1 MTARAPGEGVAGDR
15 SWKLLD
21 LLNEASS
28 FFVSKGMDG
37 ARLQAELLLAAALEL
52 NRLDLYLQF
61 EKILT
66 AQEVEVFRGFV
77 RERLKGRPIQYVIG
91 TAAFRNLDLSVGS
104 GVLIPRPETE
114 IVVEV
119 ALDLLSPEGEGR
131 VLDLG
136 CGSGAIAIA
145 ICDERPVALVTAS
158 DIDRTAL
165 DVAAENAQRHG
176 VRDRLSLVCG
186 DFLDPFGN
194 GGPGRFGA
202 IISNPPYIATAEI
215 QALQPEVRDYEPHC
229 ALDGGADG
237 LAFYRRIADRAWELL
252 APGGVLVLEIGD
264 GQAEAVT
271 ELLQASDTYDGIE
284 ARCDLSGTERVVSCR
299 TR

>member
-1 MTARAPGEGVAGDR
+1 MAGDR
-15 SWKLLD
+15 GWKLLD

-61 EKILT
+61 EKTLT

-77 RERLKGRPIQYVIG
+77 RERLKGRPIQYVTG
-91 TAAFRNLDLSVGS
+91 TAAFRNLDLSVRS

-119 ALDLLSPEGEGR
+119 ALELLAPEGEAR
-131 VLDLG
+131 ALDLG
-136 CGSGAIAIA
+136 CGSGAIAVA
-145 ICDERPVALVTAS
+145 ICDERPRALVTAS

-165 DVAAENAQRHG
+165 GIAAENAQRHG
-176 VRDRLSLVCG
+176 VGDRLTLVRG
-186 DFLDPFGN
+186 DLLEPFGS
-194 GGPGRFGA
+194 GGPGRFDA

-215 QALQPEVRDYEPHC
+215 QALQPEVRDHEPHC

-237 LAFYRRIADRAWELL
+237 LAFYRRITDRAWELL
-252 APGGVLVLEIGD
+252 APGGALVLEGGD
-264 GQAEAVT
+264 GQGGAVV
-271 ELLQASDTYDGIE
+271 ELLQASDTYDQIE
-284 ARCDLSGTERVVSCR
+284 ARCDLSGTERVVLCR